1 MREEILRFEFID
13 LLRFYFVR
21 RLLIINNS
29 YRYWNYWN
37 ENKIKYKSFF
47 LRVINTHLLQH
58 EERKYKQRNVNVRI
72 ILKTKKICYKSKTQN
87 PIKKKKKRH
96 LITKYMHTNKFFVTT
111 LYNYLGSLFGK
122 KKKKD
127 LRNGFFCFWGRIQS
141 MELGHGP
148 TFTFVV
154 YYYRKYC
161 YLVWSV
167 LPLFACT
174 WTKTRAHTRL
184 SPGYRGSKE
193 QPLRR
198 FFQSRYAREIERYRM
213 SRVYYTDPY
222 FS

>member
-1 MREEILRFEFID
+1 M
-13 LLRFYFVR
+13 
-21 RLLIINNS
+21 
-29 YRYWNYWN
+29 
-37 ENKIKYKSFF
+37 
-47 LRVINTHLLQH
+47 
-58 EERKYKQRNVNVRI
+58 
-72 ILKTKKICYKSKTQN
+72 QN
-87 PIKKKKKRH
+87 PIKKKKKKKRH

-184 SPGYRGSKE
+184 SPGYRGSKG